1 MTDAIRNIS
10 TQTNNNIIKQ
20 DEVQKKP
27 EGDTPLPKELSHAK
41 GVSVKSTVLLVGL
54 SLVTCGA
61 AAVLYCAM
69 AGGYSFFN
77 YVKSMYSEVDSMLDS
92 LKEENQVA
100 KKREKPQHPADFK
113 DKIGFSHSV
122 SSPKAYHDKKCS
134 KVFPAMLTGMTN
146 LKGAESLH
154 KYLETKLPDGF
165 MTEVDG
171 VIKDFVNKIGKD
183 AAVKIIN
190 NCLDAEDKKITVEEC
205 DNPEVGILMC
215 LGKSFGKDL
224 YNEIES
230 LSYKDTIE
238 AIADKLNDLGNK
250 HADLIPNDKLVND
263 KLVSA

>member
-20 DEVQKKP
+20 DEVQKKT

-100 KKREKPQHPADFK
+100 NILQILR
-113 DKIGFSHSV
+113 IRLG
-122 SSPKAYHDKKCS
+122 
-134 KVFPAMLTGMTN
+134 L
-146 LKGAESLH
+146 
-154 KYLETKLPDGF
+154 
-165 MTEVDG
+165 
-171 VIKDFVNKIGKD
+171 VIAFLVLRHIMIKN
-183 AAVKIIN
+183 AVK
-190 NCLDAEDKKITVEEC
+190 
-205 DNPEVGILMC
+205 
-215 LGKSFGKDL
+215 SFL
-224 YNEIES
+224 
-230 LSYKDTIE
+230 LC
-238 AIADKLNDLGNK
+238 
-250 HADLIPNDKLVND
+250 
-263 KLVSA
+263 